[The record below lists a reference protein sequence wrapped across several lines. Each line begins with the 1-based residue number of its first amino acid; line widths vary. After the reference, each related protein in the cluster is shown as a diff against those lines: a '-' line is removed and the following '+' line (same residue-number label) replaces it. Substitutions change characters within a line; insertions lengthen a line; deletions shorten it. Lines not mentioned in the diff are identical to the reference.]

1 MFIHISIDKDMTMQ
15 PAQFFKCLAD
25 ETRLRCLILLQR
37 RGELCVC
44 ELTKALQMS
53 QPKISR
59 HLALLRTCR
68 LLQDRRQGAW
78 VYYRLHPALPDWAL
92 AVLTTAAESLAGES
106 MFMED
111 AARLTVRAACPT
123 DWPKGNESGALP
135 AIPAEGFI

>member
-1 MFIHISIDKDMTMQ
+1 MLIQ
-15 PAQFFKCLAD
+15 PTQFFKCLAD

-44 ELTKALQMS
+44 ELTQALQMS

-92 AVLTTAAESLAGES
+92 AVLTTAVEGLADQAI
-106 MFMED
+106 FMED
-111 AARLTVRAACPT
+111 SVRLAVPVACPA
-123 DWPKGNESGALP
+123 DGPQVEESSALP
-135 AIPAEGFI
+135 STPAEDFM

>member
-1 MFIHISIDKDMTMQ
+1 MLLNPTH
-15 PAQFFKCLAD
+15 FFKCLAD
-25 ETRLRCLILLQR
+25 ETRLRCLLLLQK

-44 ELTKALQMS
+44 ELTQALQMS

-92 AVLTTAAESLAGES
+92 AVLTTAAEGLADEA

-111 AARLTVRAACPT
+111 ADRLTVRAACPN
-123 DWPKGNESGALP
+123 DGSQGNESGTLP
-135 AIPAEGFI
+135 TIPAEGFI

>member
-1 MFIHISIDKDMTMQ
+1 MEIHISKSSRSVIP

-25 ETRLRCLILLQR
+25 ETRLRCLLLLQQ

-44 ELTKALQMS
+44 ELTQALQMS

-78 VYYRLHPALPDWAL
+78 VYYRLHPALPAWAL
-92 AVLTTAAESLAGES
+92 AVLTTAAEGLAGDA

-111 AARLTVRAACPT
+111 AARLTVPAVACPSDWT
-123 DWPKGNESGALP
+123 DDEALGALKP
-135 AIPAEGFI
+135 A

>member
-1 MFIHISIDKDMTMQ
+1 MLQ

-44 ELTKALQMS
+44 ELTQALQMS

-92 AVLTTAAESLAGES
+92 IVLISAAEGLAEQAVFAG
-106 MFMED
+106 D
-111 AARLTVRAACPT
+111 AARLASPVACPS
-123 DWPKGNESGALP
+123 DWVDGEALGALKP
-135 AIPAEGFI
+135 A

>member
-1 MFIHISIDKDMTMQ
+1 MTIQ

-44 ELTKALQMS
+44 ELTQALQIS

-68 LLQDRRQGAW
+68 LLLDRRQGAW

-92 AVLTTAAESLAGES
+92 AVLTTAALGLAGEA

-111 AARLTVRAACPT
+111 AARLTVPAVTCQTEWT
-123 DWPKGNESGALP
+123 DDEALGALKL
-135 AIPAEGFI
+135 A

>member
-1 MFIHISIDKDMTMQ
+1 MVIHIFILIDMLIQ
-15 PAQFFKCLAD
+15 PTQFFKCLAD
-25 ETRLRCLILLQR
+25 ETRLRCLVLLQR

-44 ELTKALQMS
+44 ELTQALQMS

-92 AVLTTAAESLAGES
+92 AVLKAALEGLADQA

-111 AARLTVRAACPT
+111 AARLAVPVACPA
-123 DWPKGNESGALP
+123 DGPQVEESSALP
-135 AIPAEGFI
+135 STPAEDFM

>member
-1 MFIHISIDKDMTMQ
+1 MLQ

-44 ELTKALQMS
+44 ELTQALQMS

-92 AVLTTAAESLAGES
+92 TVLTSAADGLAGQAAYA
-106 MFMED
+106 ED
-111 AARLTVRAACPT
+111 AARLTVPAACPS
-123 DWPKGNESGALP
+123 DWVDGEALGALKP
-135 AIPAEGFI
+135 A

>member
-1 MFIHISIDKDMTMQ
+1 MLQ

-25 ETRLRCLILLQR
+25 ETRLRCLILLQQ

-44 ELTKALQMS
+44 ELTQALQMS

-78 VYYRLHPALPDWAL
+78 VYYRLHPALPNWAM
-92 AVLTTAAESLAGES
+92 AVLSTAADSLADDA

-111 AARLTVRAACPT
+111 AARLNVRAEACPS
-123 DWPKGNESGALP
+123 D
-135 AIPAEGFI
+135 

>member
-1 MFIHISIDKDMTMQ
+1 MQ
-15 PAQFFKCLAD
+15 PTQFFKCLAD

-44 ELTKALQMS
+44 ELTQALQMS

-78 VYYRLHPALPDWAL
+78 VYYRLHPALPSWAL
-92 AVLTTAAESLAGES
+92 AVLTAAAEGLADQAI
-106 MFMED
+106 FMED
-111 AARLTVRAACPT
+111 SVRLAVPVVCLT
-123 DWPKGNESGALP
+123 DGPQVEESCVLP
-135 AIPAEGFI
+135 STPAEDFM

>member
-1 MFIHISIDKDMTMQ
+1 MVIHIFILIDMLIQ
-15 PAQFFKCLAD
+15 PTQFFKCLAD
-25 ETRLRCLILLQR
+25 ETRLRCLVLLQR

-44 ELTKALQMS
+44 ELTQALQMS

-92 AVLTTAAESLAGES
+92 AVLTTAVEGLADQA
-106 MFMED
+106 MFKED
-111 AARLTVRAACPT
+111 SARLAAPVACPT
-123 DWPKGNESGALP
+123 DGPQVEESCALP
-135 AIPAEGFI
+135 STPAEDFM

>member
-1 MFIHISIDKDMTMQ
+1 MLIQ
-15 PAQFFKCLAD
+15 PTQFFKCLAD
-25 ETRLRCLILLQR
+25 ETRLRCLVLLQR

-44 ELTKALQMS
+44 ELTQALQMS

-92 AVLTTAAESLAGES
+92 AVLKSAADGLSGQTAFAD
-106 MFMED
+106 D
-111 AARLTVRAACPT
+111 ASRLTNLDAECL
-123 DWPKGNESGALP
+123 PK
-135 AIPAEGFI
+135 

>member
-1 MFIHISIDKDMTMQ
+1 MLQ

-44 ELTKALQMS
+44 ELTQALQMS

-78 VYYRLHPALPDWAL
+78 VYYRLHPVLPDWAL
-92 AVLTTAAESLAGES
+92 AVLTSAAEGLSGQA

-111 AARLTVRAACPT
+111 AARLNVPVACPT
-123 DWPKGNESGALP
+123 DGLQSEESGALP
-135 AIPAEGFI
+135 LIPSEGFI